1 MKEVCFFLV
10 KRVLILLTV
19 IKKTIYHLLVTVN
32 FLRYSFQMNNK
43 NNSISKTVITYFLYF
58 LILRLETPK

>member
-10 KRVLILLTV
+10 KQVLVLLTV
-19 IKKTIYHLLVTVN
+19 IKKTICQLLVTVN

-43 NNSISKTVITYFLYF
+43 NNSISKTVITYFLN
-58 LILRLETPK
+58 